1 MAQAPVSVD
10 LRHWVLPPPALPH
23 LVHALQ
29 NLPQHSVKKAAGARR
44 VAQRR
49 Q

>member
-10 LRHWVLPPPALPH
+10 LRHWVLPPALPH
-23 LVHALQ
+23 LAQALQ
-29 NLPQHSVKKAAGARR
+29 NLVQHSVKKAVGARR